1 MQALPA
7 QEERNAGTSILPV
20 SHPTSLIYLDE
31 SGVIK
36 TDRFF
41 GIGCLKV
48 EDDAQLRRCLR
59 EHRQRQECFGE
70 IHWSKFD
77 KARAL
82 RDGSFE
88 VAKASIDAF
97 FDLEGV
103 SFCCTVADRQEGN
116 FVGGF
121 SSSWKAYEGLAA
133 RVLNAAIGSE
143 ELVSVVADHVDTP
156 RNVYFEDEVKRE
168 INSSRSRLAVTT
180 ITRAHSHAVD
190 GLQLAD
196 LLLGATMFDFR
207 QGFKSEAHG
216 SAGQKSELSTQLL
229 DRCGIASFRPKG
241 KEVPGKFKVE
251 MPRRTHR
258 GRRGRR
264 RR

>member
-1 MQALPA
+1 MPQVMRQKEASTEVSL
-7 QEERNAGTSILPV
+7 LPV
-20 SHPTSLIYLDE
+20 SHPTAMIYLDE

-36 TDRFF
+36 TDRYF

-48 EDDAQLRRCLR
+48 EDDARLRRCLR
-59 EHRQRQECFGE
+59 EHRQRQECFEE

-82 RDGSFE
+82 RDGSYE
-88 VAKASIDAF
+88 VAFAAMETF

-103 SFCCTVADRQEGN
+103 SFCCTVADRQEGD
-116 FVGGF
+116 FVGGYG
-121 SSSWKAYEGLAA
+121 SSWKAYEGLST
-133 RVLNAAIGSE
+133 RVLDAAIGSE

-156 RNVYFEDEVKRE
+156 RNVRFEEAVKKGL
-168 INSSRSRLAVTT
+168 NASRGRLAVAT

-207 QGFKSEAHG
+207 QGSRPEGEG
-216 SAGQKSELSTQLL
+216 SGGQKHKLCAHLL
-229 DRCGIASFRPKG
+229 DRCGVVSFRPGG

-251 MPRRTHR
+251 MPSRTRR

-264 RR
+264 GR